1 MNISTGIQ
9 NKPIKAVIY
18 GPEGIGKSTFASKFP
33 APLFIDTEGST
44 SRLNVARTDTP
55 SSLAMLTSILTELS
69 QNDHGYKTLV
79 LDTADWAERLCVKAV
94 CDKNGKTGIEDF
106 GYGKGF
112 TYVYEEMGRI
122 LNQLTTIWEHG
133 MNIVITAHAAI
144 RKFEQPDEMGAYDRW
159 ELKLINAP
167 KCNVC
172 AMVKEWAD
180 MVIFANYKTF
190 VVAVDKD
197 GNKHKAQGGERKMYT
212 SHSPCW
218 DAKNRFDLAPEL
230 PFDFGQIAHIF
241 GTQPATAPNTETV
254 QQTAQPQVQAPA
266 QQTVQQAVTPQ
277 QTAPAQQAQEQFD
290 TNGFEDMTTRQI
302 NIPDGI
308 PKELAELMRA
318 NNVDESDIRLVV
330 SQRGY
335 FTYDT
340 PITTY
345 PLDFQMGVLVGAWA
359 QILPLIKENQA
370 VPFTVSDN

>member
-1 MNISTGIQ
+1 MNINTGIQ
-9 NKPIKAVIY
+9 NKPIKAVVY

-33 APLFIDTEGST
+33 NPLFIDTEGST
-44 SRLNVARTDTP
+44 SRLNVARTDAP
-55 SSLAMLTSILTELS
+55 SSLAMLSSMLTELS
-69 QNDHGYKTLV
+69 QNNHGYKTLV
-79 LDTADWAERLCVKAV
+79 LDTADWAERLCIKAV

-144 RKFEQPDEMGAYDRW
+144 RKFEQPDELGAYDRW

-180 MVIFANYKTF
+180 IVIFANYKTF
-190 VVAVDKD
+190 AVAVDKD
-197 GNKHKAQGGERKMYT
+197 GKKHKAQGGERKMYT
-212 SHSPCW
+212 THSPCW

-230 PFDFGQIAHIF
+230 PFDFAQIAHIF
-241 GTQPATAPNTETV
+241 GAQPATVSNAKTV
-254 QQTAQPQVQAPA
+254 QQNVQPV

-277 QTAPAQQAQEQFD
+277 QTVPVQEPQPQEQISTD
-290 TNGFEDMTTRQI
+290 GFEDLTPRQP

-308 PKELAELMRA
+308 PKELAELMRT

-345 PLDFQMGVLVGAWA
+345 PQDFQMGVLVGAWG
-359 QILPLIKENQA
+359 QILPLIRENQA
-370 VPFTVSDN
+370 IPFTVGGK

>member
-1 MNISTGIQ
+1 MNITSGIQ
-9 NKPIKAVIY
+9 NKPVKAVIY

-33 APLFIDTEGST
+33 KPLFIDTEGST
-44 SRLNVARTDTP
+44 TRLDVARTDTP
-55 SSLAMLTSILTELS
+55 SSLAMLTTILTELRT
-69 QNDHGYKTLV
+69 NDHGYKTLV
-79 LDTADWAERLCVKAV
+79 LDTADWAERLCTKAV
-94 CDKNGKTGIEDF
+94 CDKSHKEGIEDF

-122 LNQLTTIWEHG
+122 LNLLTDIWERG

-180 MVIFANYKTF
+180 MVLFANYKTYS
-190 VVAVDKD
+190 VAVDKE
-197 GNKHKAQGGERKMYT
+197 GKKFKAQGGERVMYT
-212 SHSPCW
+212 AHTPCW

-241 GTQPATAPNTETV
+241 GAQTATVSRTENVQPPVQQPAPV
-254 QQTAQPQVQAPA
+254 
-266 QQTVQQAVTPQ
+266 Q
-277 QTAPAQQAQEQFD
+277 QTAPAQRQEPPQQLD
-290 TNGFEDMTTRQI
+290 TSGFEDLTPRQL

-308 PKELAELMRA
+308 PKELADLMQA

-335 FTYDT
+335 FTYEH
-340 PITTY
+340 PITEY
-345 PLDFQMGVLVGAWA
+345 PPDFVQGCLIAAWSQM
-359 QILPLIKENQA
+359 LPLIRENQA
-370 VPFTVSDN
+370 IPFTVGGK

>member
-9 NKPIKAVIY
+9 NKPIKAVVY

-44 SRLNVARTDTP
+44 SRLNVARTDPP
-55 SSLAMLTSILTELS
+55 SSLAMLSSMLTELA

-79 LDTADWAERLCVKAV
+79 LDTADWAERLCIKAV
-94 CDKNGKTGIEDF
+94 CDKNSKTGIEDF

-190 VVAVDKD
+190 AVAVDKD
-197 GNKHKAQGGERKMYT
+197 GKKHKAQGGERKMYT
-212 SHSPCW
+212 THSPCW

-241 GTQPATAPNTETV
+241 GNQPSTVSNTETV
-254 QQTAQPQVQAPA
+254 QQAAQPQAQEPVQQAPA
-266 QQTVQQAVTPQ
+266 QQTVPVQEPQ
-277 QTAPAQQAQEQFD
+277 PQEQLD
-290 TNGFEDMTTRQI
+290 TDGFEDLTPRQI

-308 PKELAELMRA
+308 PKELAELMKA
-318 NNVDESDIRLVV
+318 NDVDESDIRLVV

-345 PLDFQMGVLVGAWA
+345 PQDFIMGCLIGAWA
-359 QILPLIKENQA
+359 QMLPLIKENQA
-370 VPFTVSDN
+370 VPFTIGGK

>member
-1 MNISTGIQ
+1 MNITTGVQ

-33 APLFIDTEGST
+33 TPLFIDTEGST

-55 SSLAMLTSILTELS
+55 NSLAMLISMLTELA
-69 QNDHGYKTLV
+69 QNNHGYKTLV
-79 LDTADWAERLCVKAV
+79 LDTADWAERLCIKAV
-94 CDKNGKTGIEDF
+94 CDKNSKTGIEDF

-122 LNQLTTIWEHG
+122 LNQLTTIWERG

-180 MVIFANYKTF
+180 MVLFANYKTYA
-190 VVAVDKD
+190 VAVDKD
-197 GNKHKAQGGERKMYT
+197 GKKHKAQGGERVMYT
-212 SHSPCW
+212 THSPCW

-230 PFDFGQIAHIF
+230 PFDFGQIANIF
-241 GTQPATAPNTETV
+241 SNQPTTVSNVENVQPTV
-254 QQTAQPQVQAPA
+254 QLVQQNAPV
-266 QQTVQQAVTPQ
+266 QTVQPEPQ
-277 QTAPAQQAQEQFD
+277 EVLTD
-290 TNGFEDMTTRQI
+290 TDGFEDMAPRQL

-308 PKELAELMRA
+308 PKELADLMRA
-318 NNVDESDIRLVV
+318 NDVDESDIRLVV

-340 PITTY
+340 PVINY
-345 PLDFQMGVLVGAWA
+345 PPDFIQGCLVAAWA
-359 QILPLIKENQA
+359 QMLPLIRENQA
-370 VPFTVSDN
+370 VPFTVSDK

>member
-1 MNISTGIQ
+1 MNINTGIQ
-9 NKPIKAVIY
+9 NKPVKAVIY

-33 APLFIDTEGST
+33 NPLFIDTEGST
-44 SRLNVARTDTP
+44 SRLNVARTDAP
-55 SSLAMLTSILTELS
+55 SSLAMLSSMLTELV
-69 QNDHGYKTLV
+69 QNNHGYKTLV
-79 LDTADWAERLCVKAV
+79 LDTADWAERLCIKAV
-94 CDKNGKTGIEDF
+94 CEKNSKAGIEDF

-172 AMVKEWAD
+172 AMIKEWAD

-190 VVAVDKD
+190 AVAVDKD
-197 GNKHKAQGGERKMYT
+197 GKKHKAQGGERVMYT
-212 SHSPCW
+212 THSPCW

-241 GTQPATAPNTETV
+241 GAQPATVSKNETVQQAVQQNVQPV
-254 QQTAQPQVQAPA
+254 QQTAQ
-266 QQTVQQAVTPQ
+266 QTVTPQ

-290 TNGFEDMTTRQI
+290 ADGFEDMTPRQL
-302 NIPDGI
+302 NIPDSL
-308 PKELAELMRA
+308 PKELKDLMQA
-318 NNVDESDIRLVV
+318 NGVDESDIRLVC

-340 PITTY
+340 PVTSY
-345 PLDFQMGVLVGAWA
+345 PPDFVMGCLVGAWA
-359 QILPLIKENQA
+359 QMLPLIRENQA
-370 VPFTVSDN
+370 IPFTVNG